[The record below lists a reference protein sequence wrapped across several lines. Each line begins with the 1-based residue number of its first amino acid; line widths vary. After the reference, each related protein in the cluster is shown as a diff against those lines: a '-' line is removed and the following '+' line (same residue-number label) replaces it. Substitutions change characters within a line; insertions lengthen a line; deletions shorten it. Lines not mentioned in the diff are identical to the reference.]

1 MNAFMNSPSPS
12 PARPV
17 LEDSHGAWDRA
28 RLAQATAQAAEALR
42 QAGTRVLATV
52 MDNRAPFVALDD
64 AAVATGCVHVPLPT
78 FFTPAQWGHALQ
90 QAAVDTLVVDP
101 MVAAAWPMLDW
112 MPLDVGGVPM
122 RLARGLRPAG
132 AAPLRAPAGTSH
144 ITFTSG
150 STGDPKGVCL
160 STAALAD
167 VADGVVQALTPL
179 GVMRHLAV
187 LPLSVLLEHVA
198 GLMAARRHGATVL
211 LPPLA
216 SLGWQGSSRLD
227 IAVFDARVRELAP
240 DTLILLPHMLRLWC
254 EALAAW
260 KRPAPPSLKFVA
272 VGGAAVGA
280 ALVDKAESL
289 GLPVGEGYGLS
300 ECGSVQTLNLPGES
314 RAGSVGRPLA
324 HARLRVADDG
334 EIWVAGTR
342 FLGYLGDA
350 GEPGTPA
357 SSAPASHDEWPTGDL
372 GHIDAEGFVHLLGR
386 KSQRLITAYGRN
398 VSPEWVESALQ
409 QHDAVAQAV
418 VLGDGQPALSA
429 VLWPARGADAVD
441 LATAVQATNRQ
452 LPDYARIGRWVL
464 GTAAFNAET
473 GLATANGRPCRRVVL
488 ERHAAL
494 LGLPG
499 PHPAPTATESHAER
513 GAALHAS

>member
-1 MNAFMNSPSPS
+1 
-12 PARPV
+12 
-17 LEDSHGAWDRA
+17 
-28 RLAQATAQAAEALR
+28 
-42 QAGTRVLATV
+42 
-52 MDNRAPFVALDD
+52 DNRAPFVALDD
-64 AAVATGCVHVPLPT
+64 AAVASGRVHVPLPT
-78 FFTPAQWGHALQ
+78 FFTPAQWSHAVQ

-101 MVAAAWPMLDW
+101 TVAAAWPRLDW

-132 AAPLRAPAGTSH
+132 APPLRAPAGTSR

-160 STAALAD
+160 STAALED
-167 VADGVVQALTPL
+167 VADGVVQALAPL
-179 GVMRHLAV
+179 GVQRHLAV
-187 LPLSVLLEHVA
+187 LPMSVLLEHVA
-198 GLMAARRHGATVL
+198 GMMAARRHGATVL

-227 IAVFDARVRELAP
+227 IAVFDVRVRELAP

-272 VGGAAVGA
+272 VGGAAVGTT
-280 ALVDKAESL
+280 LVDKAGSL

-300 ECGSVQTLNLPGES
+300 ECGSVQTLNRPGQS

-342 FLGYLGDA
+342 FLGYLGYLGAA
-350 GEPGTPA
+350 GGPGVPA
-357 SSAPASHDEWPTGDL
+357 SSPASSPSPPSPPSSHDEWPTGDL

-409 QHDAVAQAV
+409 QHAAVAQAV
-418 VLGDGQPALSA
+418 VLGDGQPVLSA

-441 LATAVQATNRQ
+441 LATAVQATNQQ

-464 GTAAFNAET
+464 GTAAFSPET
-473 GLATANGRPCRRVVL
+473 GLATANGRPRRRVVL

-494 LGLPG
+494 LGLPQPDPG
-499 PHPAPTATESHAER
+499 PSPTSASATTSAESPSER
-513 GAALHAS
+513 GPALHAS